1 MTAASAMT
9 PMTAWAALA
18 AAFHCELRKFARSR
32 VGVLGTAVIAGGI
45 LTITAGISGALAGG
59 NPALAAKLGPTA
71 TPDWLGLLTVVAQ
84 ITGAGGLLGFGTV
97 LAWMFAREFADGT
110 VVGLFAL
117 PVSRAQTAAA
127 KLAVYG
133 GWLVVL
139 NALLVMGLLVLGV
152 LLGHGLPDAAA
163 RSGIGRQFLLG
174 LLTGLIALPV
184 AWVATVSRSL
194 LGGVSTAIGLVVA
207 AQVGVIAGPAG
218 WLPLAAPALWAMG
231 HAAPDGPITP
241 ATTAQLAVSVTFSLA
256 FAALTVL
263 AWSRLQ
269 LRR

>member
-1 MTAASAMT
+1 
-9 PMTAWAALA
+9 
-18 AAFHCELRKFARSR
+18 
-32 VGVLGTAVIAGGI
+32 
-45 LTITAGISGALAGG
+45 
-59 NPALAAKLGPTA
+59 
-71 TPDWLGLLTVVAQ
+71 
-84 ITGAGGLLGFGTV
+84 
-97 LAWMFAREFADGT
+97 MFAREFADGT

-133 GWLVVL
+133 GWLIVL

-174 LLTGLIALPV
+174 LLTGLVALPY

-207 AQVGVIAGPAG
+207 AQVGVIARPPAG
-218 WLPLAAPALWAMG
+218 CLSPRPPSGRWGTLRPTARSHRP
-231 HAAPDGPITP
+231 
-241 ATTAQLAVSVTFSLA
+241 TAQLRGRVPVLRLA

>member
-1 MTAASAMT
+1 MTAASMVT
-9 PMTAWAALA
+9 PMTARTALA
-18 AAFHCELRKFARSR
+18 AAFHCELRKLARSR
-32 VGVLGTAVIAGGI
+32 LGVLGAAVIAGGI

-59 NPALAAKLGPTA
+59 NPQLAAKLGPTA
-71 TPDWLGLLTVVAQ
+71 TLDWPGLLTTVAQ

-133 GWLVVL
+133 GWLAAL
-139 NALLVMGLLVLGV
+139 NTLLVAGLLVLGN
-152 LLGHGLPDAAA
+152 LLGYGPPDAAA
-163 RSGIGRQFLLG
+163 WSGIGRQLLLG
-174 LLTGLIALPV
+174 LLTGLVALPV
-184 AWVATVSRSL
+184 AWVATVSRSI
-194 LGGVSTAIGLVVA
+194 LGGVSTAIGLVIV
-207 AQVGVIAGPAG
+207 AQVGVLAGAAG
-218 WLPLAAPALWAMG
+218 RLPLAAPALWTMG
-231 HAAPDGPITP
+231 HAAPDGPIAP
-241 ATTAQLAVSVTFSLA
+241 ATTVQLAVSVAFSLA